1 VSKGQIKGR
10 LAAIA
15 KFGVFPAA
23 FYLTSFIALTYP
35 LIRSFSTQL
44 FADPWDGVVFYWAQ
58 WWVNKAVTELHQSP
72 WYTFYLNYPFGV
84 SLLPHTLNTFNG
96 FLAIPL
102 LRVLTP
108 IQVYNVLVIFSFVA
122 CGVTAF
128 LMAYHVTRS
137 YWPGMFAGIVF
148 TFSSYHFAHMEGHLN
163 LVSLEWVPLFVLC
176 WYVFLERPSIAM
188 AIAAGITLS
197 AVILCDYYYFFYCV
211 LIGLIIFVWR
221 GLRTKNAA
229 FFLERKYLLSL
240 TIFLSVA
247 LATSGPL
254 VMSLLRLNSTDPF
267 SGHDPLT
274 NSMDALAPFIP
285 GSHWRFAN
293 LTRSYWSKLPGDAN
307 ENSVYLG
314 WSVIVLLLYVWRQRP
329 AVPSIGLWFFI
340 VLFFGVLALGP
351 VLHIWGVEYSAV
363 RLPYALLEDV
373 FPPIR
378 ASGVPVRMMIIST
391 LAASVLCAVGLA
403 HASRGTRRQRAFAA
417 LVIVALVFEYLP
429 KPRVASTL
437 RVPDFVNILKAEP
450 GNGAVLDTVSEP
462 FQMMYHQTIHG
473 KPMASACGVLSRT
486 PHSAAMT
493 GEAIERLFEN
503 GDYTHL
509 RDEYRIRYLV
519 TDPSKNVETENG
531 SVRTLFRDSK
541 VTLYELRPD

>member
-1 VSKGQIKGR
+1 VRTSQHKAK
-10 LAAIA
+10 LTAIT
-15 KFGVFPAA
+15 KLGVFPAA
-23 FYLTSFIALTYP
+23 FYLTGFVALTYP

-58 WWVNKAVTELHQSP
+58 WWVNKAVTELHQPP

-122 CGVTAF
+122 CGVTSF
-128 LMAYHVTRS
+128 LLAYHITRS
-137 YWPGMFAGIVF
+137 YGPGLFAGTVF

-176 WYVFLERPSIAM
+176 WYVVLERPSVSFAL
-188 AIAAGITLS
+188 AAGISLF
-197 AVILCDYYYFFYCV
+197 AVLLCDYYYFFYCV
-211 LIGLIIFVWR
+211 LIGLIVFAWR
-221 GLRTKNAA
+221 GLHTRNAL
-229 FFLERKYLLSL
+229 FFLERRSLLSL
-240 TIFLSVA
+240 TIFLSIV

-254 VMSLLRLNSTDPF
+254 VMSLIRLNATDPF
-267 SGHDPLT
+267 SGHDPLI

-285 GSHWRFAN
+285 GSHWRLAN
-293 LTRSYWSKLPGDAN
+293 LTRPYWSQLPGDAN

-314 WSVIVLLLYVWRQRP
+314 WTVIVLLLYVWRQRP
-329 AVPSIGLWFFI
+329 AVPSIGLWFFM
-340 VLFFGVLALGP
+340 LFFFGVLALGP
-351 VLHIWGVEYSAV
+351 VLHIWGVAYPAV
-363 RLPYALLEDV
+363 RLPYALLENV

-391 LAASVLCAVGLA
+391 LAASVLCAAGLA
-403 HASRGTRRQRAFAA
+403 HASQGTRRQRAFAA

-429 KPRVASTL
+429 KPRVATIL
-437 RVPDFVNILKAEP
+437 RVPDFVSILQGEP
-450 GNGAVLDTVSEP
+450 GNGAVLDTVSDP
-462 FQMMYHQTIHG
+462 FQMMYHQTVHG

-486 PHSAAMT
+486 PQSAAMT
-493 GEAIERLFEN
+493 GEAIERLLEN

-509 RDEYRIRYLV
+509 RDEYQIRYLV
-519 TDPSKNVETENG
+519 IDPSRNVNTETG

-541 VTLYELRPD
+541 VALYEFRPD